1 MMHISINIC
10 KLLALHSY
18 HQMDAD
24 LHISFM
30 FTSFRSC
37 FIIIHKGR
45 FHCSCKFFVGSS
57 PSIHFNFY
65 YLQFNSI
72 LQLTTAIV
80 NFWIMEQET
89 FTVHQW
95 FLILYVSNPKSCPE
109 CSLTWNVLK
118 SLFIKNIFLII
129 FVDIIWLK
137 FGFRVMPNTIIII
150 LWRLNIW
157 NA

>member
-1 MMHISINIC
+1 MMRISINIC

-80 NFWIMEQET
+80 KLLNHGTGNLHCTPVVLNLVCQQPKKLSRMFIDMKCPQKFIYQKHISHNF
-89 FTVHQW
+89 
-95 FLILYVSNPKSCPE
+95 C
-109 CSLTWNVLK
+109 
-118 SLFIKNIFLII
+118 
-129 FVDIIWLK
+129 
-137 FGFRVMPNTIIII
+137 
-150 LWRLNIW
+150 
-157 NA
+157 